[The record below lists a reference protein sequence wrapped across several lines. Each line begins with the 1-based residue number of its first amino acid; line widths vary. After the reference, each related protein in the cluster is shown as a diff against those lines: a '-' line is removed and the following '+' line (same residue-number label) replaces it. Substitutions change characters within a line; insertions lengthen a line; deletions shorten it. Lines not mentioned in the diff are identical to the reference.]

1 MRARLWLHPT
11 SRCEA
16 PGCLR
21 GKPGASLV
29 PHATGCAHVRGM
41 DELVNCPQCGLPSE
55 TLDRD
60 WLRSTDGPIEHVKIV
75 CVQGHGFFM
84 PAEMLS

>member
-1 MRARLWLHPT
+1 
-11 SRCEA
+11 
-16 PGCLR
+16 
-21 GKPGASLV
+21 
-29 PHATGCAHVRGM
+29 M